1 MCGIAGIVARSQTEH
16 PLSIVEAMIALID
29 HRGPDGRG
37 TYVSGCLGLGHRRL
51 SIIDLSEEGRQPMTS
66 AAGDLTITFNGEI
79 YNYIE
84 LRSELSRLG
93 HHFRSN
99 SDTEVIL
106 SAYLEWGEACVSR
119 FNGMWAFAIHD
130 VRAGTVFCSRDRFGV
145 KPFYYLDTTSGFY
158 FSSEIRQL
166 LPWCRRVEANV
177 ELITDFLLTS
187 LADHTDE
194 TFFHGVVK
202 LPAGHNLTYRLSDH
216 RYDIRRYYELRRDDS
231 LRTLPTDDAI
241 ELYRSRLQDSV
252 RLRLRADV
260 PVGTCLSGGLDSSTV
275 AVLAAPIYETASG
288 KPFSAIT
295 AVSEQESNNEA
306 SYAQMVVEH
315 SQLNWLQ
322 IRPSFCDFLDSLPAV
337 VRAQE
342 EPFGSTSLTMQY
354 FVMKEARKYGIPV
367 LLDGQGGDETLLGY
381 PKYYGSYLVAAL
393 RDQGVAGF
401 LGALKAAGA
410 NNSKMTLTNALFFLF
425 GGLVAPARY
434 LVYLARHQY
443 LSKRPAYPRHL
454 ADFARASWDDF
465 ELQKLEIT
473 RTNLPVLL
481 RYEDKNSMAHSIE
494 TRLPFLDYR
503 VVETA
508 LSLPGNCKIKDGWSK
523 WVLRKAM
530 DGKMPN
536 DITWRKNKFGFEAP
550 ENIWMKGHLPEMKA
564 MLLRS
569 PLILDLARKSEIE
582 KKFERLN
589 LRSQWRLY
597 SIALWEKEFGVSA

>member
-1 MCGIAGIVARSQTEH
+1 MCGIAGVVVRAQAAH
-16 PLSIVEAMIALID
+16 PLAIVEAMIALID

-37 TYVSGCLGLGHRRL
+37 TYVSGSLGLGHRRL

-66 AAGDLTITFNGEI
+66 ASGHLTITFNGEI
-79 YNYIE
+79 YNYLE
-84 LRSELSRLG
+84 LRSELCLLG
-93 HHFRSN
+93 HRFRSN

-106 SAYLEWGEACVSR
+106 AAYLEWGESCVSR

-130 VRAGTVFCSRDRFGV
+130 VRAGIVFCSRDRFGV
-145 KPFYYLDTTSGFY
+145 KPFYYHDATSGFY

-166 LPWCRRVEANV
+166 LPWCNRVEANT

-187 LADHTDE
+187 LADHTDD
-194 TFFHGVVK
+194 TFFRRVAK
-202 LPAGHNLTYRLSDH
+202 LPAGHNLIYQLSDH
-216 RYDIRRYYELRRDDS
+216 RYEIRSYYELRRDDS
-231 LRTLPTDDAI
+231 LRKLSAVDAI
-241 ELYRSRLQDSV
+241 QLYRSRLQDSV

-275 AVLAAPIYETASG
+275 ATLAAPIYENASG

-306 SYAQMVVEH
+306 LYAQKVVEH
-315 SQLNWLQ
+315 SQLRWLKV
-322 IRPSFCDFLDSLPAV
+322 RPEFNDFLDSLPGV

-393 RDQGVAGF
+393 RNRGVSGF
-401 LGALKAAGA
+401 IDALRAAGT
-410 NNSKMTLTNALFFLF
+410 NNSKMTLSNALFFLF

-443 LSKRPAYPRHL
+443 LTKRPAYPSHL
-454 ADFARASWDDF
+454 SDFARASWDDF
-465 ELQKLEIT
+465 DLQKLEIT

-508 LSLPGNCKIKDGWSK
+508 LSLPGNFKIREGWSK

-530 DGKMPN
+530 DERMPN
-536 DITWRKNKFGFEAP
+536 EITWRKNKFGFEAP
-550 ENIWMKGHLPEMKA
+550 ENIWMQKHLPEMKA
-564 MLLRS
+564 SVLRS
-569 PLILDLARKSEIE
+569 SLILDLAKKAVIE
-582 KKFERLN
+582 KRFELLN
-589 LRSQWRLY
+589 LRTQWRLY